1 MANLSSTRVVDTFP
15 DLLHVY
21 SGSLGEGI
29 TSSEKRVFD
38 GNGTMSQFFLSA
50 SGTKFTG
57 LTTMQGSFV
66 LTNQNP
72 LALNTAPA
80 QGELAFINNNLY
92 IGQE

>member
-1 MANLSSTRVVDTFP
+1 
-15 DLLHVY
+15 
-21 SGSLGEGI
+21 
-29 TSSEKRVFD
+29 
-38 GNGTMSQFFLSA
+38 
-50 SGTKFTG
+50 
-57 LTTMQGSFV
+57 MQGSFV